1 MSCGCSLPWEY
12 GADIGGFSSVG
23 TSIPDVGTQP
33 AGGYYPVAD
42 KDRLTEAL
50 CRARHLRDCSDGQTC
65 AKRCRADGTGR
76 DGGIGCGTGDSGR
89 RRRAAARCAGASGR
103 RNAVNRT
110 DDSSSNGSTEL
121 DSIAPEPD
129 ASDATPDVSATPETA
144 ETAEPV
150 SGTPSETASDPG
162 TDSEASQGCRS
173 TAAPTLL
180 LLIALAAAPIL
191 TAGRA
196 GRRQGRERSK
206 WVGGAAL
213 RCVSCFC
220 LPPAVSGQQLRTDG
234 VRMRGRLRTASSRGR
249 NAMSAHSRTAVF

>member
-1 MSCGCSLPWEY
+1 MADAPDSKSGDGDIVRVQFTLGY

-50 CRARHLRDCSDGQTC
+50 CRARTSGLLG
-65 AKRCRADGTGR
+65 RANVREAYNAAQDVMAALDAVQETV
-76 DGGIGCGTGDSGR
+76 D
-89 RRRAAARCAGASGR
+89 AAAVRLHDALAHPADETQSTGP
-103 RNAVNRT
+103 
-110 DDSSSNGSTEL
+110 DDSSSNGSTEP
-121 DSIAPEPD
+121 DNIAPEPD

-150 SGTPSETASDPG
+150 SGTPSATASDSG

-180 LLIALAAAPIL
+180 LLIALAAAPLL

-196 GRRQGRERSK
+196 GRRRE
-206 WVGGAAL
+206 GN
-213 RCVSCFC
+213 
-220 LPPAVSGQQLRTDG
+220 
-234 VRMRGRLRTASSRGR
+234 GR
-249 NAMSAHSRTAVF
+249 NG

>member
-1 MSCGCSLPWEY
+1 MTFFDPDDYGKNWVGYLGEFAFTNGSGWMYSVNTVFPNVGFSDCYLSDGDVVRVQFTLGY

-33 AGGYYPVAD
+33 TGGYYPVAD

-50 CRARHLRDCSDGQTC
+50 CRARTSGLLG
-65 AKRCRADGTGR
+65 RANVREAYNAAQDVMAALDAVQETV
-76 DGGIGCGTGDSGR
+76 D
-89 RRRAAARCAGASGR
+89 AAAVRLHDALAHPADETQSTGP
-103 RNAVNRT
+103 
-110 DDSSSNGSTEL
+110 DDSSSNGSTEP

-180 LLIALAAAPIL
+180 LLIALAAAPLL

-196 GRRQGRERSK
+196 GRRRE
-206 WVGGAAL
+206 GN
-213 RCVSCFC
+213 
-220 LPPAVSGQQLRTDG
+220 
-234 VRMRGRLRTASSRGR
+234 GR
-249 NAMSAHSRTAVF
+249 NG